1 MTVSEH
7 VEFHLWL
14 LTKAG
19 IHLPAQREV
28 WHHSKNFESEFSCD
42 EIALDYRTNF
52 PVYTALSYGCSGLRS
67 KLLQLCRLLEIPKHA
82 RCWQYCPVIH
92 EAGKHVTQ
100 IWPRPTHI
108 THSKAVL
115 LYSLLPVPLFC
126 RCVTS
131 HMILILSFLMAMRVG
146 LNDGWYISDTGDTG
160 VLGQLWSSTLK
171 AVKHILDRNL
181 ATGGEQQIWSS
192 AIRPRLCFTPF

>member
-1 MTVSEH
+1 MK
-7 VEFHLWL
+7 L
-14 LTKAG
+14 LLIIG
-19 IHLPAQREV
+19 LISLYIQLCPLVAQA
-28 WHHSKNFESEFSCD
+28 C
-42 EIALDYRTNF
+42 I
-52 PVYTALSYGCSGLRS
+52 LSYCSSVDSLRYPS
-67 KLLQLCRLLEIPKHA
+67 MQG
-82 RCWQYCPVIH
+82 
-92 EAGKHVTQ
+92 AGSIAQ
-100 IWPRPTHI
+100 WSMRQGSIWPGPTHI

-126 RCVTS
+126 RSVTS
-131 HMILILSFLMAMRVG
+131 HMILILSFLVAMRVG

-160 VLGQLWSSTLK
+160 VSGQLWSSTLK